1 LAFSAFW
8 RCLGYRHSD
17 VLNVLCIFVVN
28 LVKPKFLEK
37 EKEQEKE
44 RGTEEE
50 RGEAG
55 KEKKLLKNK

>member
-1 LAFSAFW
+1 
-8 RCLGYRHSD
+8 LGYRHSGG
-17 VLNVLCIFVVN
+17 LSVLCIFVVN

-44 RGTEEE
+44 RGAEEE

-55 KEKKLLKNK
+55 KKKKLLKNK